1 MCHSIV
7 DFLNRPRLSS
17 DLVVGVQANS
27 FFVTMMAIVAMALS
41 GCMGGGSGNLSVKAT
56 DAPGNIDD
64 FQSVIVTI
72 PTIKVHQS
80 GKGGEG
86 DSEGNESGS
95 GWKTF
100 TVASDRQNIDLAKLL
115 NGNTT
120 ELMNEKLPEGKYTQ
134 IRLMAT
140 KAEGTLKD
148 GSKVDVGV
156 PNNSLKIVKGFEIA
170 EGKTTTFVADI
181 NVVKDG
187 KGYKL
192 SPVIGKS
199 TVSDPS

>member
-1 MCHSIV
+1 MITMRN
-7 DFLNRPRLSS
+7 LNSLA
-17 DLVVGVQANS
+17 LFAAL
-27 FFVTMMAIVAMALS
+27 TLAIS
-41 GCMGGGSGNLSVKAT
+41 GCMGGNGNLSVKAT

-64 FQSVIVTI
+64 FKSVMVTV

-80 GKGGEG
+80 GKGG
-86 DSEGNESGS
+86 DSDSDGNESGS
-95 GWKTF
+95 GWKSF
-100 TVASDRQNIDLAKLL
+100 DVDASRQVFDLAKLL

-120 ELMNEKLPEGKYTQ
+120 QLLNASLPAGKYTQ

-140 KAEGTLKD
+140 KAEGTLKN
-148 GSKVDVGV
+148 GSMVSVAV
-156 PNNSLKIVKGFEIA
+156 PNNSLKIVKSFDIA
-170 EGKTTTFVADI
+170 EGKTTTFVVDI

-199 TVSDPS
+199 IVSKPE